1 MVRKDLVHLLDK
13 GTHIYIYPK
22 KNEFDEFESLKK
34 RLTVDMIKIH
44 TTSIWSND
52 AKKCRPYLETSV

>member
-22 KNEFDEFESLKK
+22 NNEFDEFESLKK

-44 TTSIWSND
+44 TIYMV
-52 AKKCRPYLETSV
+52 KRR